1 MSPAAIRVPGRI
13 VRREGTRA
21 WVVAQPQD
29 GCAAC
34 AAGRGCGGGVLGR
47 LVASRRRPVAVD
59 DVTLDST
66 ANAEVWLLID
76 TGLLNRLAVWTW
88 GVPVLILIA
97 AAGLAEVVSGT
108 AGMILGLAVSA
119 LALVSP
125 RLAAKALT
133 ARSVRVEAMSDAPA
147 TAVPVCRDALV

>member
-1 MSPAAIRVPGRI
+1 M
-13 VRREGTRA
+13 
-21 WVVAQPQD
+21 
-29 GCAAC
+29 
-34 AAGRGCGGGVLGR
+34 LGR

-59 DVTLDST
+59 DVTLHST

-147 TAVPVCRDALV
+147 TAVPVCHDALV

>member
-1 MSPAAIRVPGRI
+1 MSAAAIRVPGRI
-13 VRREGTRA
+13 VRRDGARV
-21 WVVAQPQD
+21 WVVARPQE

-59 DVTLDST
+59 DVTLDG
-66 ANAEVWLLID
+66 AADDEVWLMID

-88 GVPVLILIA
+88 GVPVLMLIA
-97 AAGLAEVVSGT
+97 AAGLAEMVSGA
-108 AGMILGLAVSA
+108 AGVVLGLAVGA

-125 RLAAKALT
+125 RLAAKAVT
-133 ARSVRVEAMSDAPA
+133 ARSVRVEAMTDGPAPA
-147 TAVPVCRDALV
+147 IPVCRDALA